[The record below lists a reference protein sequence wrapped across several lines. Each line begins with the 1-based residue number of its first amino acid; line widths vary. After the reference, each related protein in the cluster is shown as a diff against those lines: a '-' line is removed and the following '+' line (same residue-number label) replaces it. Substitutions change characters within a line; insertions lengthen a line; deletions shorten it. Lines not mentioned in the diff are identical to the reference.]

1 MPNTNP
7 INTANQSR
15 VFRVLIDTNVL
26 VSYLLV
32 PNPQGTI
39 PSIIIAAFESKYTLL
54 ISETLLTELAK
65 TIRGREHLAKRI
77 HPEQAEE
84 FIGVLRAIAE
94 LLTEISE
101 PIPSVTRDPKD
112 DYLLAYALLG
122 RADYLVT
129 GDDDLLVLKEVEG
142 VRIVRPAE
150 FKVIFDNLEGLAR

>member
-7 INTANQSR
+7 RKTTNQSR
-15 VFRVLIDTNVL
+15 VFRVLADANVL
-26 VSYLLV
+26 ISYLLA
-32 PNPQGTI
+32 PKPQGTI
-39 PSIIIAAFESKYTLL
+39 PSLIISAFEGKYTLL

-65 TIRGREHLAKRI
+65 TIKARAHLAKRI

-84 FIGVLRAIAE
+84 FIEVLRAIAE
-94 LLTEISE
+94 LLSEISE

-122 RADYLVT
+122 KADYLVT
-129 GDDDLLVLKEVEG
+129 GDDDLLILKEVEG

-150 FKVIFDNLEGLAR
+150 FMEILDNTED